1 MLQSFSHDYP
11 RPFPFDHWT
20 AEAMLT
26 IDYGSPEAGSAYHRH
41 QRIEGRDIY
50 SRIGRH
56 DLTADVNFADLM
68 SWGETLGWETVSLVT
83 QREFLERSGVGTDL
97 VAGDGVGEAF
107 QVRMQREW
115 E

>member
-68 SWGETLGWETVSLVT
+68 SWGGSAVLGNGE
-83 QREFLERSGVGTDL
+83 SGDT
-97 VAGDGVGEAF
+97 ARIFRAEWRRDGSRGG
-107 QVRMQREW
+107 
-115 E
+115 